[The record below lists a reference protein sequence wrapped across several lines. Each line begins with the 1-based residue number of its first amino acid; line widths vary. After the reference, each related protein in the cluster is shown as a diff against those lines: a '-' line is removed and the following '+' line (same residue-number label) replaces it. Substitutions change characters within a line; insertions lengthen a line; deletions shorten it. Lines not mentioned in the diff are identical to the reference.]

1 MRVVV
6 VHDDPTFA
14 DPLAALLA
22 GQDVALF
29 TDPMA
34 ALDAL
39 DTVRTI
45 EVLVTRVQFAPGQP
59 NGIALARVARIKR
72 PGIRVLFVAH
82 PKFAGDAADLGTFMA
97 HPVSVADVAQTVGR
111 LLVEWR
117 TPAAPAH
124 RPVPPD
130 RLRAVAS
137 CDRPHCWATAHGQAS
152 ARGVPEHEAPQRSY
166 EGAVRSA

>member
-1 MRVVV
+1 MPARVAV

-14 DPLAALLA
+14 DPLAALLGA

-39 DTVRTI
+39 DTARTI

-59 NGIALARVARIKR
+59 NGIALARMARIKR
-72 PGIRVLFVAH
+72 PGIRVLFVAR
-82 PKFAGDAADLGTFMA
+82 PEFAGEAADLGTFMA

-111 LLVEWR
+111 LLVE
-117 TPAAPAH
+117 
-124 RPVPPD
+124 
-130 RLRAVAS
+130 
-137 CDRPHCWATAHGQAS
+137 C
-152 ARGVPEHEAPQRSY
+152 
-166 EGAVRSA
+166 